1 MHVSVRKHL
10 ALWRKWTSVIQEEF
24 RSLSCAPIQDENSS
38 CEQAPQWDV
47 KMPWWDLFPHKSS
60 ECDCSFLVG
69 PVHDECCDAIYL
81 LRPQCL
87 NHQVVLGKGTFN
99 NSISSHVFHAY
110 VKQHSHLSLLVSA
123 RLPLNDPGAW
133 LELYCICSW
142 QQTHISPHPALWNNC
157 VSLKIRISHDHLAQ
171 Q

>member
-1 MHVSVRKHL
+1 MHVSVGKHL
-10 ALWRKWTSVIQEEF
+10 ALWRKWTNVIQEEF
-24 RSLSCAPIQDENSS
+24 RSLSCAPLQDANSS

-47 KMPWWDLFPHKSS
+47 KMPRWDLFPHKSS
-60 ECDCSFLVG
+60 QCDCSFLVG

-87 NHQVVLGKGTFN
+87 NHQVALGQRHLQQTYFKSRFLCLSQATFPFV
-99 NSISSHVFHAY
+99 SPCLCSSA
-110 VKQHSHLSLLVSA
+110 
-123 RLPLNDPGAW
+123 PGVW